1 MAGTPEMSAAMLP
14 GQSSHHQHMVQSG
27 SDSPNIMYGMPS
39 GPPVH
44 MGMVPPPMPFNG
56 MQPGGYMGPPPPHQ
70 GYPPHP
76 MGYPPPYM
84 PGQQYA
90 ASPPNMVMMHGTP
103 HPDQGAPTSHQGGF

>member
-1 MAGTPEMSAAMLP
+1 
-14 GQSSHHQHMVQSG
+14 
-27 SDSPNIMYGMPS
+27 
-39 GPPVH
+39 
-44 MGMVPPPMPFNG
+44 
-56 MQPGGYMGPPPPHQ
+56 PGGYMGPPPPHQ